1 MDAATCVLAKFGE
14 IALKGRNH
22 RWFENTLIRNMRHA
36 IGVRRVDI
44 RRRGGFL
51 IVSTPHLESAELTHR
66 LRQVMGLTVVQPAV
80 RVPFTA
86 DAAAEAAVG
95 LLRDHPGPSPT
106 FAVRVRRRGKSFP
119 LTSDQLAAHIGARIC
134 REFGWTVDLR
144 APELAVVVEVD
155 PTEIFVSVDR
165 LPGQGGLPVGCTGR
179 ALVLLSGGYDS
190 PVAAYRSMR
199 RGLQCDY
206 VHFTGA
212 PYTDPASTY
221 KAYALAYRLSRY
233 QPRARLHIVPVG
245 RGQKALATSGS
256 GPMQTIA
263 QRRLYLRVAQRLAR
277 RHDNQVL
284 VTGDS
289 LGQVASQT
297 LANLAATDGA
307 CDLLVLRPLIGW
319 DKQEIIAEARRI
331 DTFDISAL
339 PDEDCCRLFT
349 PPEVT
354 TRAVPTELAEV
365 EARADIDALVEDA
378 LAQAYSIVV
387 NPGSAAADG
396 LLQDAAQQRV
406 HPL

>member
-1 MDAATCVLAKFGE
+1 MDAATCVLAKLGE
-14 IALKGRNH
+14 ITLKGRNQ
-22 RWFENTLIRNMRHA
+22 RWFENALIRNMRRA

-51 IVSTPHLESAELTHR
+51 IVSAPQLESAELTRR
-66 LRQVMGLTVVQPAV
+66 LQQVMGLNVVQPAV

-86 DAAAEAAVG
+86 EAAAEAAVE
-95 LLRDHPGPSPT
+95 LLRAREGETAPT
-106 FAVRVRRRGKSFP
+106 FAVRVRRRGKNFP
-119 LTSDQLAAHIGARIC
+119 LTSDELAAYVGARIC
-134 REFGWTVDLR
+134 REFGWPVDLR
-144 APELAVVVEVD
+144 SPQLPVVVEVD
-155 PTEIFVSVDR
+155 PDEIFVSVDR

-199 RGLQCDY
+199 RGLHCDY

-221 KAYALAYRLSRY
+221 KAYALAYRLARY
-233 QPRARLHIVPVG
+233 QPRARLHVVPVG
-245 RGQKALATSGS
+245 RAQKALATSGS
-256 GPMQTIA
+256 GPLQTVA

-277 RHDNQVL
+277 RHNNQVL

-297 LANLAATDGA
+297 LPNLAATDGA

-331 DTFDISAL
+331 GTFDISAL
-339 PDEDCCRLFT
+339 PDEDCCRLFV
-349 PPEVT
+349 PPEVS
-354 TRAVPTELAEV
+354 TRATPAELARV
-365 EARADIDALVEDA
+365 EFRADIDTLVEDA
-378 LAQAYSIVV
+378 LSQAYDIVV
-387 NPGSAAADG
+387 GPAAG
-396 LLQDAAQQRV
+396 QRA
-406 HPL
+406 PIEALGRIG

>member
-1 MDAATCVLAKFGE
+1 MDPATCVLAKFGE
-14 IALKGRNH
+14 ITLKGRNQ
-22 RWFENTLIRNMRHA
+22 RWFENTLIRNMRRA
-36 IGVRRVDI
+36 LGGRRIDI

-51 IVSTPHLESAELTHR
+51 IVSAPHLGPEELTRR
-66 LRQVMGLTVVQPAV
+66 LQQVMGLSVVQPAV
-80 RVPFTA
+80 RVPFTPE
-86 DAAAEAAVG
+86 AAAEAAID
-95 LLRDHPGPSPT
+95 LLRDHKEQSPT
-106 FAVRVRRRGKSFP
+106 FAVRVRRRGKTFP
-119 LTSDQLAAHIGARIC
+119 LTSDQLAAYIGARVC

-144 APELAVVVEVD
+144 NPQLPVVVEVD

-221 KAYALAYRLSRY
+221 KAYALAFQLARY
-233 QPRARLHIVPVG
+233 QPRARLHVVPIG
-245 RGQKALATSGS
+245 RAQKALATAGS
-256 GPMQTIA
+256 GPLQTVA
-263 QRRLYLRVAQRLAR
+263 HRRLYLRVAERLAR
-277 RHDNQVL
+277 RHNNQVL

-297 LANLAATDGA
+297 LANLVATDDA
-307 CDLLVLRPLIGW
+307 AELPVLRPLIGW

-331 DTFDISAL
+331 GTCDISTL

-349 PPEVT
+349 PPEVS
-354 TRAVPTELAEV
+354 TRATPAELVEV
-365 EARADIDALVEDA
+365 EARADVDALVAES
-378 LAQAYSIVV
+378 LAQSYSIVV
-387 NPGSAAADG
+387 APGTGQRSPTEALG
-396 LLQDAAQQRV
+396 LIG
-406 HPL
+406 